1 MSWDQQQL
9 VNAFNTV
16 TLTPPPAPAEWYF
29 DSGAGSHMAT
39 DSGIL
44 TSSSFSFNP
53 PNIVVGNE
61 SLLPIT
67 STGSLRFPL
76 SVMGLFSPLPLPAHF
91 VSLRPWSSRSK

>member
-9 VNAFNTV
+9 VNAFNIV

-39 DSGIL
+39 DSSIL
-44 TSSSFSFNP
+44 TSSSSFNP
-53 PNIVVGNE
+53 PNIVVGNG